1 MKCTHLSAVVEG
13 TTAVT
18 LPNSF
23 QAWLYMPSHV
33 NQEVSIQLFQSPCVC
48 VCVCVCVARGSIAA
62 VLQPDGYF
70 CILFIQLR
78 CTLHILY
85 IWRSRI

>member
-48 VCVCVCVARGSIAA
+48 VCVCVCVLHVA
-62 VLQPDGYF
+62 VLQPFYNLMDTFVSYSF
-70 CILFIQLR
+70 N
-78 CTLHILY
+78 
-85 IWRSRI
+85 